1 MGDMTGESI
10 ARPVVVV
17 GSGGHGRELVD
28 VARAAGY
35 DVVGVVSADPPEPNL
50 LERLGVTWL
59 GGDDHLDGPGVPHVL
74 GLGYPDVRARV
85 DAALM
90 ARGLQAATLVHPHS
104 SIGSDVHL
112 GDGVV
117 VAAGVR
123 ITTNVVLGR
132 HTHIGVGSVIS
143 HDCRLGDHVTLAPGV
158 SMSGDVRVGDRVF
171 IGVGAVVVPGCAI
184 GDDAVIAAGA
194 VVVSDVPAGVTAKG
208 VPARW

>member
-1 MGDMTGESI
+1 MGASTGS
-10 ARPVVVV
+10 PVVVV
-17 GSGGHGRELVD
+17 GAGGHGRELVD
-28 VARAAGY
+28 VARAAGFE
-35 DVVGVVSADPPEPNL
+35 VVGVVSADAPEPDL

-59 GGDDHLDGPGVPHVL
+59 GGDDKLDGLGVPHVL
-74 GLGYPDVRARV
+74 GLGYPEVRARV
-85 DAALM
+85 DAALT
-90 ARGLQAATLVHPHS
+90 ARGLQAATLVHPQS

-117 VAAGVR
+117 VTAGVR

-132 HTHIGVGSVIS
+132 HTHLGVGSVVS

-158 SMSGDVRVGDRVF
+158 LMSGDVTVGHRVF
-171 IGVGAVVVPGCAI
+171 VGVGAVVVPGCVI

-194 VVVSDVPAGVTAKG
+194 VVVGDVPAGVTAKG